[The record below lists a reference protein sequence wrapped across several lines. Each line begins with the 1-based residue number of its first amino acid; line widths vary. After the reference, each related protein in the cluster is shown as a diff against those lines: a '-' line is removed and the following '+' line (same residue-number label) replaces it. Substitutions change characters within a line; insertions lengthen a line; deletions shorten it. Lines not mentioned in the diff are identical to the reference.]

1 MFRQA
6 ARGLAAVGV
15 REDRH
20 AWAGGFLVAYS
31 VTVEVANR
39 MRQGVGPL
47 LAVIVAGNLASAMA
61 IDHFGLLGM
70 RRDAINWYKVGGAA
84 LLVAGAA
91 LMQIRSE

>member
-6 ARGLAAVGV
+6 ARGLAAAGV
-15 REDRH
+15 REDLH

>member
-1 MFRQA
+1 
-6 ARGLAAVGV
+6 LAFERIDMRYVL
-15 REDRH
+15 
-20 AWAGGFLVAYS
+20 LVML
-31 VTVEVANR
+31 V
-39 MRQGVGPL
+39 
-47 LAVIVAGNLASAMA
+47 VAGMLTPVQMATNKRGAMA